1 MSGSSA
7 VRENIRRAGSEHA
20 SANIGARPMRFDQ
33 ATIRELHARTD
44 IGTLIGEHV
53 QLRKRG
59 RDLVGLCPFH
69 AEKSPSFHV
78 HPEDGFFKCFGCGAA
93 GDVIEFV
100 KRIESLPFA
109 DAVRLLAKRSG
120 VTLEEET
127 PQSAH
132 VRSEREA
139 IFEANALAA
148 AYFVRMLASEMGR
161 KAREYCQARG
171 LTPATLERFGI
182 GFAPDSWDSL
192 AKELASAGVAT
203 PIAIVAGLLKEGQHS
218 AYDVYRDRLMVP
230 TRSTTGEIIAFGGRA
245 LGEVEPK
252 YLNTSTTP
260 VYTKGKRL
268 FGLDVARR
276 EMAAQRMV
284 IVVEGYLDCIALHQA
299 GFPTTVAALGT
310 AFTADHATE
319 LRKFADAVFL
329 CFDGDTAGRNA
340 TRKAVET
347 AAAIIEHTGSR
358 VRVVRLPE
366 GEDPDSFVRRHGAS
380 AFAALLDAA
389 ESSLEYRLE
398 PELDRL
404 RDGFASRAVLARNAE
419 ELIRKYVP
427 REEWDRW
434 RVYVAGR
441 LQVNVE
447 DLRNSRFLAT
457 ATSFAPRA
465 EVSPSRYTP
474 ASVEPFSYEREVL
487 AIILE
492 DPPLAA
498 RFAERIPADH
508 FSSERYAYIY
518 VRLCSA
524 GERLVESAD
533 ALALFAQEPD
543 VHEVVTSLL
552 RRDRSSRVRYES
564 RDERVAH
571 LERIAGWLER
581 EGHERRYRELS
592 ERINGFVGAGQRVPQ
607 DVRQEFSEL
616 VARLKG

>member
-1 MSGSSA
+1 
-7 VRENIRRAGSEHA
+7 
-20 SANIGARPMRFDQ
+20 MRFDQ

-44 IGTLIGEHV
+44 IGTFIGEYV

-78 HPEDGFFKCFGCGAA
+78 HPEDGFFKCFGCGVA
-93 GDVIEFV
+93 GDVIEFA
-100 KRIESLPFA
+100 KRIESLPFS
-109 DAVRLLAKRSG
+109 DAVRFLAKRSG

-127 PQSAH
+127 PQAAH
-132 VRSEREA
+132 ARSEREA
-139 IFEANALAA
+139 IFEANAIAA
-148 AYFVRMLASEMGR
+148 AFYERMFAAADGA
-161 KAREYCQARG
+161 KARDYCRDRG
-171 LTPATLERFGI
+171 LQPAILERFGI
-182 GFAPDSWDSL
+182 GFAPDSWDAL
-192 AKELASAGVAT
+192 ARELKSGGIEES
-203 PIAIVAGLLKEGQHS
+203 IAIAAGLLKPGQHS
-218 AYDVYRDRLMVP
+218 PYDVYRDRLMVP
-230 TRSTTGEIIAFGGRA
+230 TRSTTGEILAFGGRA
-245 LGEVEPK
+245 LGDVEPK

-276 EMAAQRMV
+276 EMATSRMV

-299 GFPTTVAALGT
+299 GFSTAVASLGT
-310 AFTADHATE
+310 AFTADQAAE

-329 CFDGDTAGRNA
+329 CFDGDSAGRNA

-347 AAAIIEHTGSR
+347 AAAIIEHSGSR

-366 GEDPDSFVRRHGAS
+366 GADPDSFVRANGAA
-380 AFAALLDAA
+380 AFQALLDGA

-398 PELDRL
+398 PELERL
-404 RDGFASRAVLARNAE
+404 RDGFASRAVVARSAE
-419 ELIRKYVP
+419 EVIRTYVP

-457 ATSFAPRA
+457 STNFVPRA
-465 EVSPSRYTP
+465 ESSPSRHTP
-474 ASVEPFSYEREVL
+474 VAVEALSFEREVL
-487 AIILE
+487 TIVLE

-498 RFAERIPADH
+498 RFAERIPGDR

-518 VRLCSA
+518 ARLCSA
-524 GERLVESAD
+524 GDRLIESAD
-533 ALALFAQEPD
+533 VLALFAQEPD
-543 VHEVVTSLL
+543 VREIVTSLL
-552 RRDRSSRVRYES
+552 RRDRSSRVRYGS
-564 RDERVAH
+564 RDDRVAH
-571 LERIAGWLER
+571 LERIVGWLER
-581 EGHERRYRELS
+581 EGYERRYRELS
-592 ERINGFVGAGQRVPQ
+592 ERIDGFVGAGQPVPQ
-607 DVRQEFSEL
+607 EIREEFSEL